1 LIALHWS
8 TTDVVFWFEP
18 DADAAARSTSWTPRS
33 SRDSMS
39 ATGRRERSRATRTTC
54 RRCLAFR
61 RDDELAGDALALA
74 RAEGTSLNEAVKQAL
89 KEAVERRH
97 TVPPRAR

>member
-1 LIALHWS
+1 
-8 TTDVVFWFEP
+8 
-18 DADAAARSTSWTPRS
+18 
-33 SRDSMS
+33 MS

-74 RAEGTSLNEAVKQAL
+74 RAEGTSLEEAVKQAL
-89 KEAVERRH
+89 KEAVERRRKNSKFKAR
-97 TVPPRAR
+97 VRRLIKEDRALPERLAK